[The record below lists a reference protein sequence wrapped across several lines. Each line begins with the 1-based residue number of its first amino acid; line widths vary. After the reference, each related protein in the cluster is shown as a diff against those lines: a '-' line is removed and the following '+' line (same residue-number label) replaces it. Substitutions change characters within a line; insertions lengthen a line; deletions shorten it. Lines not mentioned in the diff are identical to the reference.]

1 MSRRQ
6 DGKSSNIIFKVIIF
20 LVLGFVLVL
29 GGRYFLD
36 NNSKKT
42 TTKKSEAQVS
52 TVKEETKQLQ
62 VALDAMKQL
71 FVDGDHTKYRKDI
84 TDKEFN
90 HVNDEIKKLETSDV
104 KTSLEKK
111 LEEIKKF
118 QTQQSSTSY
127 D

>member
-6 DGKSSNIIFKVIIF
+6 DGKSSNIIFKVIVF